1 MFGFIRAIFRLN
13 VVEYVYV
20 YIHSIVLHIL
30 YGIAI
35 YIHVWGFQ
43 SHLQAELRSVCVCVC
58 VCVCVYIY
66 IHVWGFQSHLQAE
79 LRSVCVCVCVYIY
92 IYMFGVFRA
101 ICRLNL
107 GVCVCVCM
115 CIYILSQVQ
124 PADGSDKPKHVAKS
138 CKFIKYLIKMLC

>member
-1 MFGFIRAIFRLN
+1 MFGVFRVICRLN
-13 VVEYVYV
+13 
-20 YIHSIVLHIL
+20 L
-30 YGIAI
+30 G
-35 YIHVWGFQ
+35 
-43 SHLQAELRSVCVCVC
+43 VCVC
-58 VCVCVYIY
+58 
-66 IHVWGFQSHLQAE
+66 
-79 LRSVCVCVCVYIY
+79 VCVCVCVYIY